1 MRRAAPLFPS
11 EYTSHNPASDT
22 NVGPLPTDEGTRK
35 AHWDDPKQADGLSL
49 MDVWMAVVVTRMG
62 RSMRQPAGY
71 RAFVP
76 APLPPEPPV
85 RIYGA
90 TLRLLSDATLALG
103 RLDGVGERLPEPDL
117 FVAMY
122 VRREAVLSSQIE
134 GAESTLQDL
143 LAFELDPESGGQPF
157 DVREVVNYVRAMH
170 YGLARL
176 RTLPLSLRLIR
187 EIHAELMT
195 GVLGSELTP
204 GEFRRSQNWI
214 GGSSPANARF
224 VPPASASALPDLV
237 YCAIAHAQF
246 ETIHPFLDGN
256 GRVGRLLITF
266 LLCHRNALGLP
277 LLYLSHY
284 FKVHRNEY
292 YDRLLAVRSD
302 GDWEG
307 WVRFFLDGALQA
319 AEEATTTARK
329 IADLRAAHLNLVLQR
344 GWGVPGRNL
353 LDLLNRQPLVTPTAV
368 RDRLA
373 MPDKSARRLFQRF
386 VDAGL
391 LEAHAEA
398 RRNRR
403 YRYAPYLALFE
414 EDTEPLG
421 G

>member
-1 MRRAAPLFPS
+1 VNEVPS
-11 EYTSHNPASDT
+11 R
-22 NVGPLPTDEGTRK
+22 VGRY
-35 AHWDDPKQADGLSL
+35 
-49 MDVWMAVVVTRMG
+49 V
-62 RSMRQPAGY
+62 RQPAGY

-76 APLPPEPPV
+76 APLPPVPPV
-85 RIYGA
+85 RFDGA
-90 TLRLLSDATLALG
+90 MLRLLSDATLALG

-134 GAESTLQDL
+134 GAQSTLQDL

-170 YGLARL
+170 YGLERL

-187 EIHAELMT
+187 EIQGELMT
-195 GVLGSELTP
+195 GVRGSDFTLR
-204 GEFRRSQNWI
+204 EFRRSQNWI
-214 GGSSPANARF
+214 GGTSPANARF
-224 VPPASASALPDLV
+224 VPPSPVDMLPALQNLEQFLHESDLPDLV

-256 GRVGRLLITF
+256 GRVGRLLITV
-266 LLCHRNALGLP
+266 LLCHRKALRLP

-307 WVRFFLDGALQA
+307 WVRFFLDGVLQA
-319 AEEATTTARK
+319 AEEATATARS
-329 IADLRAAHLNLVLQR
+329 IAGLRAAHLNLVLQR
-344 GWGVPGRNL
+344 GWGTAGRDL
-353 LDLLNRQPLVTPTAV
+353 LDLLYHQPLVTPTAI

-391 LEAHAEA
+391 LEAHGEA

-403 YRYAPYLALFE
+403 YRYGPYLALFD

>member
-1 MRRAAPLFPS
+1 VNDISSR
-11 EYTSHNPASDT
+11 
-22 NVGPLPTDEGTRK
+22 VGRY
-35 AHWDDPKQADGLSL
+35 
-49 MDVWMAVVVTRMG
+49 VW
-62 RSMRQPAGY
+62 QPAGY

-85 RIYGA
+85 RIDG
-90 TLRLLSDATLALG
+90 TMLRLLSDATLALG

-134 GAESTLQDL
+134 GAQSTLQDL
-143 LAFELDPESGGQPF
+143 LAFELDLESGGQPF

-224 VPPASASALPDLV
+224 VPPAPADMMPALQNFEQFLHESDLPDLV

-307 WVRFFLDGALQA
+307 WVRFFLDGALQV

-329 IADLRAAHLNLVLQR
+329 IAGLRAAHLNLVLQR
-344 GWGVPGRNL
+344 GWGTAGRDL
-353 LDLLNRQPLVTPTAV
+353 LDLLYRQPLVTPTAV

-391 LEAHAEA
+391 LEAHGEA

-403 YRYAPYLALFE
+403 YRYGPYLTLFD